1 MKENSLPDH
10 LVHHFKLTPPRAIM
24 IGFGTM
30 ILIGALL
37 LNLPIATASG
47 ESIGFLDALFT
58 ATSANCVT
66 GLVVVNTFDYWSI
79 FGKIVILLL
88 IECGALGFITILT
101 LLMILVRKE
110 ISLRNRLVIQASFN
124 QNNMRGMVRLVKK
137 VVIITLSFQAVG
149 AVLLAFAFYHSA
161 DMTVPEAIFNGVFHA
176 ISSFCNAGFDN
187 IGPQSLMPF
196 VTNPAINFIIIAL
209 VISGGLG
216 FTVWIELFEKLK
228 NRKRQSLRIRINHL
242 SLHTKIVL
250 SVTVALL
257 ISGTILFMLCEWNN
271 PGTLGDLSAPE
282 KVQAS
287 LFQSVTVRT
296 VGFFSIDQ
304 SALSDISKFISSLLM
319 LIGGSPVSTAGGIKT
334 VTIGVIFFTMLSVIR
349 GRNRIEAFG
358 RTIPFEIMQKAL
370 MVVSAFILLVL
381 VATTILHFTE
391 ANNPISNNFID
402 LFYEVCSATGTVGL
416 TTGLTPALS
425 PIGKIVIILC
435 MYFGRLSP
443 ITIAVALSMKLH
455 GNIDGTSLP
464 EEKVIIG

>member
-1 MKENSLPDH
+1 
-10 LVHHFKLTPPRAIM
+10 
-24 IGFGTM
+24 
-30 ILIGALL
+30 
-37 LNLPIATASG
+37 
-47 ESIGFLDALFT
+47 
-58 ATSANCVT
+58 
-66 GLVVVNTFDYWSI
+66 
-79 FGKIVILLL
+79 
-88 IECGALGFITILT
+88 
-101 LLMILVRKE
+101 
-110 ISLRNRLVIQASFN
+110 
-124 QNNMRGMVRLVKK
+124 
-137 VVIITLSFQAVG
+137 
-149 AVLLAFAFYHSA
+149 
-161 DMTVPEAIFNGVFHA
+161 
-176 ISSFCNAGFDN
+176 
-187 IGPQSLMPF
+187 
-196 VTNPAINFIIIAL
+196 
-209 VISGGLG
+209 
-216 FTVWIELFEKLK
+216 
-228 NRKRQSLRIRINHL
+228 
-242 SLHTKIVL
+242 
-250 SVTVALL
+250 
-257 ISGTILFMLCEWNN
+257 MLCEWNN

-304 SALSDISKFISSLLM
+304 SALSDISKFFSSLLM

-358 RTIPFEIMQKAL
+358 RTIPFEIIQKAL

>member
-1 MKENSLPDH
+1 MKENSSFDH
-10 LVHHFKLTPPRAIM
+10 TIPHFKLTPPRAIM
-24 IGFGTM
+24 IGFGVM
-30 ILIGALL
+30 ILIGTLL

-79 FGKIVILLL
+79 FGKVVILIL
-88 IECGALGFITILT
+88 IECGALGFMSILT
-101 LLMILVRKE
+101 LLMILMRKE
-110 ISLRNRLVIQASFN
+110 ISLKNRLVIQASFN
-124 QNNMRGMVRLVKK
+124 QNSIGGMVRLVKK
-137 VVIITLSFQAVG
+137 VVAITLSFQAVG
-149 AVLLAFAFYHSA
+149 AILLAITFYHSA
-161 DMTVPEAIFNGVFHA
+161 DMSVPEAIFNGIFHS

-187 IGPQSLMPF
+187 IGTQSLLPF
-196 VTNPAINFIIIAL
+196 VTNPAINFIIMAL

-216 FTVWIELFEKLK
+216 FTVWIEIFDKFK
-228 NRKRQSLRIRINHL
+228 NRKKQSLRIRINHL

-250 SVTVALL
+250 TVTGAL
-257 ISGTILFMLCEWNN
+257 IIGGTLFFLLCEWSN
-271 PGTLGDLSAPE
+271 PATLGPLSTPE

-296 VGFFSIDQ
+296 VGFFTIDQ
-304 SALSDISKFISSLLM
+304 GTLSDISKFFSSLLM
-319 LIGGSPVSTAGGIKT
+319 LVGGSPVSTAGGIKT
-334 VTIGVIFFTMLSVIR
+334 VTLGVIFFTMLSVIR

-370 MVVSAFILLVL
+370 MVISTILVIVL
-381 VATTILHFTE
+381 TATIILHFTE
-391 ANNPISNNFID
+391 ANNPISNSFID
-402 LFYEVCSATGTVGL
+402 LFYEVCSATGTVGSS
-416 TTGLTPALS
+416 TGLTAALS
-425 PIGKIVIILC
+425 PIGKIVIIFC

-455 GNIDGTSLP
+455 GNIDGTTLP